1 MPPPPVPQPIAIT
14 LFGAGGSGKSSL
26 TLSLVRSAFTSTY
39 DPTIEDSYSITRRI
53 DGTEYLITITDTA
66 GQEEYRGLW
75 AQEALMA
82 DGFVLVYDITN
93 RGSLEQLEWFEG
105 LVRVEGECRE
115 ERAEALVRQA
125 ALFPDAAQAA
135 QAQSQISRSRR
146 GTGVGQRPRRGTG
159 TTASGADVQLP
170 SMKPVKIVAGNKVD
184 LANSRQVPARE
195 GLEWARR
202 HGCGFMETSAR
213 ERVNVEETFGL
224 IVRRVVEAR
233 REEEQKRLEEEYAME
248 QARRAEERGAGRYG
262 IAGGGDGRRFTVDW
276 SQEAVRYQEAYWQ
289 DRGSQGERER
299 ERGGDRERG
308 SERERERRVRRRRS
322 EAGVGI
328 RHATTAPLSPLELEG
343 EKRMRLPIPKGDIG
357 PSKKGWSWLRC
368 W

>member
-1 MPPPPVPQPIAIT
+1 MPPSPDPQPIAIT

-115 ERAEALVRQA
+115 ERAEALARQA
-125 ALFPDAAQAA
+125 ALYPEAAQEA
-135 QAQSQISRSRR
+135 QAQVARSRR
-146 GTGVGQRPRRGTG
+146 GTGGGGQRSRRGTG
-159 TTASGADVQLP
+159 TTAAPPDGLLP
-170 SMKPVKIVAGNKVD
+170 SMRPVKIVAGNKVD

-233 REEEQKRLEEEYAME
+233 REEEQRRLEEEYAMQ

-276 SQEAVRYQEAYWQ
+276 SQEAVRYQEAYGQ
-289 DRGSQGERER
+289 DRGNQEER
-299 ERGGDRERG
+299 ERGDDRERR

-328 RHATTAPLSPLELEG
+328 RHAPTAPLSPLEPEG
-343 EKRMRLPIPKGDIG
+343 EKRMRLPIQKGDIG
-357 PSKKGWSWLRC
+357 PTKKGWSWLRC